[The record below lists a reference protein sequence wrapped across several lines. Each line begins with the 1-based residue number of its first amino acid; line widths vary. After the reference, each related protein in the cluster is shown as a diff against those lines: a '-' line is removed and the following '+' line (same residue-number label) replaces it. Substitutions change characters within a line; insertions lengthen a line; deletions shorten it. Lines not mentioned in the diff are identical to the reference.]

1 MLKSPRT
8 RDECGYLSCRR
19 RLNVK
24 EIGMQVGIFP
34 HSLMSQTQDSK
45 HKNVIL
51 ATLKEAISDTRL
63 IRLQVKHILLCTE
76 VAAS

>member
-1 MLKSPRT
+1 MQA
-8 RDECGYLSCRR
+8 
-19 RLNVK
+19 
-24 EIGMQVGIFP
+24 GMFT

-51 ATLKEAISDTRL
+51 ATVKGAISDTRL
-63 IRLQVKHILLCTE
+63 IRLEVKQISLRTE